1 MPGPSFLKAAGL
13 FILKLAVSI
22 ICLAWAVSQIDFQ
35 NSIFS
40 RPGAIDYRWL
50 ALGAALAGITVI
62 LTAIRWW
69 FFLRAQNLP
78 VSLGRSIELTMI
90 GNLFSLVSI
99 AGIGGD
105 AARILLL
112 IRDHPGRKLVI
123 TMAVLVDHLAGMV
136 TLALLFFVI
145 SAAQFDALANQSIL
159 GREVIRFAWIYLGGG
174 LLLVALMFVFAS
186 PPIHRR
192 IHGNRRFAR
201 WPLLERMPEIYD
213 IYRRNWRHTLA
224 GVACSFVM
232 LFAFFLSFW
241 CGLRAVG
248 GTTSAATV
256 ITAMPV
262 IDSISA
268 LPVTVAGVGVR
279 EKLFE
284 VLMDDLAS
292 VPPETAIAA
301 SLAGFACNTLWA
313 LLGALFFLKKHDRI
327 RVTELKEADS

>member
-40 RPGAIDYRWL
+40 RPDAIDYRWL

-90 GNLFSLVSI
+90 GNLFSLVSL

-123 TMAVLVDHLAGMV
+123 TMAVLVDHLAGMG

-174 LLLVALMFVFAS
+174 LLLVALMFLFAS

-192 IHGNRRFAR
+192 IHGNRNCCTPPPAQGISTRSDASPHLVDFEFILGNAAYAR
-201 WPLLERMPEIYD
+201 RAEIR
-213 IYRRNWRHTLA
+213 ITRLNASQTAQILVSR
-224 GVACSFVM
+224 
-232 LFAFFLSFW
+232 
-241 CGLRAVG
+241 LRVS
-248 GTTSAATV
+248 SA
-256 ITAMPV
+256 P
-262 IDSISA
+262 
-268 LPVTVAGVGVR
+268 
-279 EKLFE
+279 
-284 VLMDDLAS
+284 
-292 VPPETAIAA
+292 AINAPCA
-301 SLAGFACNTLWA
+301 
-313 LLGALFFLKKHDRI
+313 I
-327 RVTELKEADS
+327 